1 MLIAHR
7 WYSYN
12 WGYPI
17 LLPRSQDVASAKPTW
32 TYLLTIPASAPSAS
46 CSSYGLLINFPWHGA
61 VRPCEAK
68 TVDGRAS
75 NVLQDVPFD
84 MFQSYPQKEAASL
97 SHVQNQMAWNI
108 GGKPW
113 SLWNRPLFHSSS
125 VQCLGSR
132 CLPLNVSSVFTTIE
146 YNHFR
151 EWAITNLQSYR
162 RILQYIYINLIL
174 ELSARVPQ
182 AQGNSVGSLQLLV

>member
-1 MLIAHR
+1 MLIAHTHR

-61 VRPCEAK
+61 EWPCEAK

-75 NVLQDVPFD
+75 SVLQEVPRYVPII
-84 MFQSYPQKEAASL
+84 SQKEAASL

-108 GGKPW
+108 GKGE
-113 SLWNRPLFHSSS
+113 
-125 VQCLGSR
+125 
-132 CLPLNVSSVFTTIE
+132 TIE
-146 YNHFR
+146 LVKQAAFSFKFCAMPWVTVSPFECKLCVYNDKVQPF
-151 EWAITNLQSYR
+151 
-162 RILQYIYINLIL
+162 
-174 ELSARVPQ
+174 
-182 AQGNSVGSLQLLV
+182 